1 LGVKN
6 YSLKKIDIVM
16 FGLNDW
22 RTWERQGFCSRN
34 AVIVK
39 KLNQHP
45 RIGKIF
51 IISTASSLWINIFR
65 VFKKK
70 NNLRKLK
77 LFSLTEVEKNIYLLE
92 HTRLLPKDE
101 EYEVFFQLNGLLHDQ
116 LLRSFIKDIVRKFG
130 MKNYILWVS
139 NPLMAKHI
147 GSLGERLSVFDAID
161 DWTCH
166 PQKKFIT
173 KSIGKG
179 YEIALKKADLIFTV
193 SSFLAKKLSRK
204 RGNVYWIP
212 NGVDFDRFRGN
223 FETPK
228 DIANLRKPVL
238 GYVGVLQERVDVEL
252 LSKLAAHFPQASIV
266 LLGPIFAPR
275 HFRSLKKFSNV
286 HFLGSKH
293 HSEIPKY
300 LQFFDVC
307 LVPHVQNNFT
317 HSMNPLKI
325 YEYLAAGKPVV
336 ATSFHDANE
345 FRRVIR
351 VASTREEFIQLVL
364 EELDSNNSILHRKK
378 RLEFAR
384 TQSWDSKVEKMLN
397 LIFNCLDEK
406 LRKSG
411 RDVLFAHNSF
421 TFKDTGVEEN
431 A

>member
-1 LGVKN
+1 MEIKN
-6 YSLKKIDIVM
+6 NLLEKIDIVM

-22 RTWERQGFCSRN
+22 RTWEKQGFCSRN

-39 KLNQHP
+39 KLAQHP
-45 RIGKIF
+45 KIGRI
-51 IISTASSLWINIFR
+51 IIVSTASSLWINIFR
-65 VFKKK
+65 AFKKE

-77 LFSLTEVEKNIYLLE
+77 PFSLREVEKNIYLLE
-92 HTRLLPKDE
+92 HTRLLPKEE
-101 EYEVFFQLNGLLHDQ
+101 EYEVFFQLNAFLHDR
-116 LLRSFIKDIVRKFG
+116 LLRSFIKEIARKFG
-130 MKNYILWVS
+130 MRNYILWVS

-147 GSLGERLSVFDAID
+147 GSLEERLSVFDAID

-173 KSIGKG
+173 KSIRRG

-193 SSFLAKKLSRK
+193 SSFLAKKLNRK
-204 RGNVYWIP
+204 QGNVYWIP
-212 NGVDFDRFRGN
+212 NGVDYNRFQGN
-223 FETPK
+223 FQMPK
-228 DIANLRKPVL
+228 DIANLQRPIL

-252 LSKLAAHFPQASIV
+252 LNKLAAYFPQASIV
-266 LLGPIFAPR
+266 LLGPMFAPR
-275 HFRSLKKFSNV
+275 HFRSLKGFSNV

-336 ATSFHDANE
+336 ATSFRDASG
-345 FRRVIR
+345 FQGVIK
-351 VASTREEFIQLVL
+351 VASTREKFIQLVL
-364 EELDSNNSILHRKK
+364 AELGNNSILHRKK
-378 RLEFAR
+378 RLEFAH
-384 TQSWDSKVEKMLN
+384 TQSWDSRVKRMLN
-397 LIFNCLDEK
+397 LIFNCLDGK
-406 LRKSG
+406 SRKTN
-411 RDVLFAHNSF
+411 RDVLFAQGGF
-421 TFKDTGVEEN
+421 TFVDTGVKKN